1 MVFCY
6 GYSAFKTPFDS
17 TAFIQDY
24 IILMVD
30 PCLFIFWKVLKKT
43 KFVGKYEAD
52 LVWERPTIDAYEA
65 TFIDKPIGF
74 WREMGQLVGIG
85 KQKGGNDKR
94 IGSISN

>member
-6 GYSAFKTPFDS
+6 GYVAFKTPFDS
-17 TAFIQDY
+17 TLFIQSY
-24 IILMVD
+24 IILIVD
-30 PCLFIFWKVLKKT
+30 PCLFVFWKILKRT

-74 WREMGQLVGIG
+74 WREMGQLVGFRR
-85 KQKGGNDKR
+85 QKGGNDKR